1 MQSRKSLSDLNI
13 WNQSEVIRMSK
24 ETATERKLTLPNVK
38 KTLDSIGEEN
48 LDQLQ
53 RRTLDYVAKFAKVD
67 ADAADKIVVKLVN
80 EFGLDEN
87 EAVQVVNCM
96 PRTVD
101 ELRVFLA
108 GGRKIIDVSTLKA
121 IVSLLDEHRKLK

>member
-1 MQSRKSLSDLNI
+1 MQSRKSLSGLNI

-67 ADAADKIVVKLVN
+67 ADAADKIVERLVN

-121 IVSLLDEHRKLK
+121 IIGLLDEHRKLK